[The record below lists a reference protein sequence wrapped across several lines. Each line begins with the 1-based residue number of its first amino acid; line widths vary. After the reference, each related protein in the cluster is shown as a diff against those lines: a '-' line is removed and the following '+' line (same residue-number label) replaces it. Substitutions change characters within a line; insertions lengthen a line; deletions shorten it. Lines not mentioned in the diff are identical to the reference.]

1 MKYVY
6 LSIKCWSFYCW
17 MITEEKFSAIRI
29 CAYFAF
35 HHVYIFGNT
44 HVQRGWDVISFL
56 LILNLLLGIIWKGE
70 SHLRNMD
77 ITSNGKVQEKSFP
90 RACNKNNLILD
101 EYTER
106 GYYFYFWSYSSKAWH
121 MNCKIMHKPTLYATR
136 KQPQRK

>member
-1 MKYVY
+1 
-6 LSIKCWSFYCW
+6 

-29 CAYFAF
+29 CAYFEF

-106 GYYFYFWSYSSKAWH
+106 GGIISIFDHIVPKLG
-121 MNCKIMHKPTLYATR
+121 I
-136 KQPQRK
+136 

>member
-1 MKYVY
+1 
-6 LSIKCWSFYCW
+6 

-70 SHLRNMD
+70 LHLRITD
-77 ITSNGKVQEKSFP
+77 ITSNGKVQEDTFP

-106 GYYFYFWSYSSKAWH
+106 GYYFYF
-121 MNCKIMHKPTLYATR
+121 
-136 KQPQRK
+136 